1 MCGSQSADISMV
13 ERRFHVPARR
23 HRLSTKTALKTAGVD
38 WSSHINV
45 SRITCA
51 RSDSS
56 LSLGFDAS
64 G

>member
-13 ERRFHVPARR
+13 ERRSHVPARR

-45 SRITCA
+45 LHMSCRLAVLRT
-51 RSDSS
+51 SS
-56 LSLGFDAS
+56 
-64 G
+64 